1 MASAPPADAPRSKRN
16 AAWLSVALTGSSVG
30 VKGAVA
36 IATGSS
42 AILAETAHSFSD
54 LLAAVIAL
62 LAVRAADRPPDPTH
76 PFGHQKL
83 EHVSAVIEGLIL
95 VVVAVFVAAQAAR
108 SFGDPVENSAL
119 GVVVMGV
126 SATAAFL
133 VARRVSRVA
142 RASHS
147 AALEADSA
155 HIAADVWSSVGTGA
169 ALVVIALT
177 GWNEVDAIFG
187 IAIAA
192 WVAAT
197 GGRLALN
204 GMRVLIDETVSGDD
218 LEAIRSALEEARPAG
233 VISYHRLRARRSG
246 ATRHVDVHVVVDA
259 NMTVREAHAITD
271 AIERSIEDRLPA
283 ADVVVHV
290 EPAGA
295 EPEADAVLG
304 SR

>member
-1 MASAPPADAPRSKRN
+1 MASALPQDAPHRKRN

-36 IATGSS
+36 LATGSS

-62 LAVRAADRPPDPTH
+62 LAVRAPDRPPDPRH

-83 EHVSAVIEGLIL
+83 EHVSAVVEGLIL
-95 VVVAVFVAAQAAR
+95 LAVAVLVVVQAAR
-108 SFGDPVENSAL
+108 SFGDPVEHSAL
-119 GVVVMGV
+119 GIAVMAV
-126 SATAAFL
+126 SAVASFV

-142 RASHS
+142 RDAHS

-155 HIAADVWSSVGTGA
+155 HIAADVWSSAGTA
-169 ALVVIALT
+169 VALLAIALT
-177 GWNEVDAIFG
+177 GWAELDAIV
-187 IAIAA
+187 AIAVSA
-192 WVAAT
+192 WVGAT

-204 GMRVLIDETVSGDD
+204 GLRVLVDESVSGDD

-246 ATRHVDVHVVVDA
+246 ATRHVDVHVVVDPA
-259 NMTVREAHAITD
+259 MTVREAHVITD
-271 AIERSIEDRLPA
+271 EIERSIEDRLPA

-290 EPAGA
+290 EPAGT
-295 EPEADAVLG
+295 EPEADAGVGLA
-304 SR
+304 

>member
-1 MASAPPADAPRSKRN
+1 MASALPADARRAKWR
-16 AAWLSVALTGSSVG
+16 AALLSVALTGGSVG

-36 IATGSS
+36 LVTGSS

-62 LAVRAADRPPDPTH
+62 LAVRAADRPPDPNH

-83 EHVSAVIEGLIL
+83 EHVSAVVEGLIL
-95 VVVAVFVAAQAAR
+95 IAVAGFVVVQAAR

-119 GVVVMGV
+119 GIAVMAV
-126 SATAAFL
+126 SAGASFF
-133 VARRVSRVA
+133 VARRVARVA

-155 HIAADVWSSVGTGA
+155 HIAADVWSSVGTAA
-169 ALVVIALT
+169 ALLVIGLT

-187 IAIAA
+187 IAVSA

-204 GMRVLIDETVSGDD
+204 GLRVLIDESVSSDD
-218 LEAIRSALEEARPAG
+218 LELIRSALEEARPAG
-233 VISYHRLRARRSG
+233 VLSYHRLRARRSG
-246 ATRHVDVHVVVDA
+246 ATRHVDVHVVVDPG
-259 NMTVREAHAITD
+259 MTVREAHVITD
-271 AIERSIEDRLPA
+271 EIERSIADRLPA

-290 EPAGA
+290 EPAGT
-295 EPEADAVLG
+295 EPEADAAFGLA
-304 SR
+304 

>member
-1 MASAPPADAPRSKRN
+1 MASALPADARRAKWR
-16 AAWLSVALTGSSVG
+16 AALLSVALTGGSVG

-36 IATGSS
+36 LVTGSS

-62 LAVRAADRPPDPTH
+62 LAVRAADRPPDPNH

-83 EHVSAVIEGLIL
+83 EHVSAVVEGLIL
-95 VVVAVFVAAQAAR
+95 IAVAGFVVVQAAR

-119 GVVVMGV
+119 GIAVMAV
-126 SATAAFL
+126 SAGASFF

-155 HIAADVWSSVGTGA
+155 HIAADVWSSVGTAA
-169 ALVVIALT
+169 ALLVIGLT

-187 IAIAA
+187 IAVSA

-204 GMRVLIDETVSGDD
+204 GLRVLIDESVSSDD
-218 LEAIRSALEEARPAG
+218 LELIRSALEEARPAG
-233 VISYHRLRARRSG
+233 VLSYHRLRARRSG
-246 ATRHVDVHVVVDA
+246 ATRHVDVHVVVDPG
-259 NMTVREAHAITD
+259 MTVREAHVITD
-271 AIERSIEDRLPA
+271 EIERSIADRLPA

-290 EPAGA
+290 EPAGT
-295 EPEADAVLG
+295 EPEADAAFGLA
-304 SR
+304 

>member
-1 MASAPPADAPRSKRN
+1 MAFPNATAGTPRAKRN

-30 VKGAVA
+30 VKGLVA
-36 IATGSS
+36 LATGSS

-83 EHVSAVIEGLIL
+83 EHVSAVVEGLIL
-95 VVVAVFVAAQAAR
+95 VVVAVVVAAQAAR
-108 SFGDPVENSAL
+108 SFGEPVEHSGL
-119 GVVVMGV
+119 GIAVMAV
-126 SATAAFL
+126 SAVAAFL
-133 VARRVSRVA
+133 VARRVARVA
-142 RASHS
+142 RESHS

-155 HIAADVWSSVGTGA
+155 HLSADVWSSAGTAA
-169 ALVVIALT
+169 ALVVVGLT
-177 GWNEVDAIFG
+177 GWNQVDAIFG

-204 GMRVLIDETVSGDD
+204 GMRVLVDETVSGDD
-218 LEAIRSALEEARPAG
+218 LEAIRTALEEARPAG
-233 VISYHRLRARRSG
+233 VLSYHRLRARRSG
-246 ATRHVDVHVVVDA
+246 ATRHVDVHVVVDPT
-259 NMTVREAHAITD
+259 MTVREAHAITD
-271 AIERSIEDRLPA
+271 AIEQSIEDRLPA

-290 EPAGA
+290 EPAGT
-295 EPEADAVLG
+295 EPEPDAVVG
-304 SR
+304 

>member
-1 MASAPPADAPRSKRN
+1 MASALPADARRAKWR
-16 AAWLSVALTGSSVG
+16 AALLSVALTGGSVG

-36 IATGSS
+36 LVTGSS

-62 LAVRAADRPPDPTH
+62 LAVRAADRPPDPNH

-83 EHVSAVIEGLIL
+83 EHVSAVVEGLIL
-95 VVVAVFVAAQAAR
+95 IAVAGFVVVQAAR

-119 GVVVMGV
+119 GIAVMAV
-126 SATAAFL
+126 SAGASFF

-155 HIAADVWSSVGTGA
+155 HIAADVWSSVGTAA
-169 ALVVIALT
+169 ALLVIGLT

-187 IAIAA
+187 IAVSA

-204 GMRVLIDETVSGDD
+204 GLRVLIDESVSSDD
-218 LEAIRSALEEARPAG
+218 LELIRSALEEARPAG
-233 VISYHRLRARRSG
+233 VLSYHRLRARRSG
-246 ATRHVDVHVVVDA
+246 ATRHVDVHVVVDPG
-259 NMTVREAHAITD
+259 MTVREAHVITD
-271 AIERSIEDRLPA
+271 EIERSIEDRLPA

-290 EPAGA
+290 EPAGT
-295 EPEADAVLG
+295 EPEADAAFGLA
-304 SR
+304 